1 MDKVLVHR
9 GFSTLNVITV
19 ALSVVVVFEII
30 LSGLRTYIFAHS
42 TSRID
47 VELGAKLFRHLLAL
61 PISYFESRRVGD
73 TVARVRELDQIRNFL
88 TGQALTS
95 VLDLLFSFIFFAVMW
110 YYSPKLTLVIL
121 FRCPVMLHGLFLLA
135 PFCDVALMISF
146 HGMRI
151 INLSWWNQ
159 SRRLT
164 L

>member
-1 MDKVLVHR
+1 ETLVVSVFLQLFALITPLFFQVVMDKVLVHR

-73 TVARVRELDQIRNFL
+73 TVARVRELD
-88 TGQALTS
+88 
-95 VLDLLFSFIFFAVMW
+95 
-110 YYSPKLTLVIL
+110 
-121 FRCPVMLHGLFLLA
+121 
-135 PFCDVALMISF
+135 
-146 HGMRI
+146 
-151 INLSWWNQ
+151 
-159 SRRLT
+159 
-164 L
+164 